1 MADVAERAGV
11 STSTVSRTL
20 RGLSTVSP
28 EVRARVEEAARE
40 LNFAV
45 SRQAASLVTG
55 RTGTVAVL
63 VPTLDSWFMG
73 CALSGL
79 APLLRSADM
88 ELNVY
93 VIPDMTERTS
103 FFDHLPARRNA
114 DALLVFCFDLT
125 DEETARLDSLGM
137 PVIYVSQ
144 HVEGRPSVYV
154 DDVAGAL
161 HGTRHLLN
169 LGHRR
174 IAFAKTLGAR
184 GFTFSSNER
193 LLGYQRALT
202 EAGVPLDDDL
212 VVASRPRDKRGA
224 TEAAG
229 RLLSLREPPTAVFA
243 ESDELA
249 AALIQ
254 SLRTAQIDVPGRI
267 SVIGFDDQ
275 LMAEWLDL
283 STVAQS
289 PTDMGRAAGELALE
303 LINDAGGGD
312 GVEGGDGCGERA
324 GDETGEGARAGMG
337 ADRGRHIVLPTHL
350 IPRGTTA
357 PPASRPWEG
366 REGREERGEQ
376 SAHG

>member
-55 RTGTVAVL
+55 RTGNVAVL
-63 VPTLDSWFMG
+63 VPTLNAWFMG
-73 CALSGL
+73 SALSSL
-79 APLLRSADM
+79 APLLRAAGM

-93 VIPDMTERTS
+93 VIPDMAERTS
-103 FFDHLPARRNA
+103 FFERLPARRNA
-114 DALLVFCFDLT
+114 DALLVFSFDLT
-125 DEETARLDSLGM
+125 DEETARLDNLGM

-144 HVEGRPSVYV
+144 HVDGRPSVYV

-174 IAFAKTLGAR
+174 IAFVQTVGAS
-184 GFTFSSNER
+184 GFSFSSNER
-193 LLGYQRALT
+193 LLGYQQALT

-212 VVASRPRDKRGA
+212 VVATPVGDKRSIA
-224 TEAAG
+224 EAAG
-229 RLLSLREPPTAVFA
+229 KLLSLREPPTAIFA
-243 ESDELA
+243 EQDEVA
-249 AALIQ
+249 VAVIWT
-254 SLRTAQIDVPGRI
+254 LRKTWIAVPERI
-267 SVIGFDDQ
+267 SVLGFDDQ
-275 LMAEWLDL
+275 PLADWFDL

-289 PTDMGRAAGELALE
+289 PSDIGRAAGELALR
-303 LINDAGGGD
+303 LIDDSAA
-312 GVEGGDGCGERA
+312 EHER
-324 GDETGEGARAGMG
+324 
-337 ADRGRHIVLPTHL
+337 HVVLPTHV
-350 IPRGTTA
+350 IPRATTA
-357 PPASRPWEG
+357 PVPRPQDEQDT
-366 REGREERGEQ
+366 RGE
-376 SAHG
+376 SPR